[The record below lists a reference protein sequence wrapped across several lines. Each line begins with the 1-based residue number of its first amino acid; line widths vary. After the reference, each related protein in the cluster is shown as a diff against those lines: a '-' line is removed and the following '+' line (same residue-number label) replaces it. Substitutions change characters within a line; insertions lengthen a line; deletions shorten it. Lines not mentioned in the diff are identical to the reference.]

1 MYREIIN
8 RLLSLS
14 GKYGGKS
21 GHLQSVEFFFYAGTE
36 DRAGNLAIKLTKM
49 GYEVYQVAKSGEKW
63 SIIGCTTPII
73 ISENNLTKWSE
84 AMNDLANDQGTEY
97 DGCGMLVV

>member
-21 GHLQSVEFFFYAGTE
+21 GHDQSVEFFFYADTE
-36 DRAGNLAIKLTKM
+36 DRAGNLAIELTKK
-49 GYEVYQVAKSGEKW
+49 GYEVYQVEKSGKKW
-63 SIIGCTTPII
+63 SIIGCTSPIL

-84 AMNDLANDQGTEY
+84 AMNDLANEFGAEY
-97 DGCGMLVV
+97 DGCGMLIE